1 VQPRSVA
8 GVPDAWVPDADVRLR
23 IAAAL
28 ALADKKPADVAP
40 ELNISG
46 RTLERV
52 IAGDRLPREWEVQR
66 LATILEVPLWFLME
80 GFAGAERPTEDD
92 RLSEL
97 ERLLAGVDRKLDLA
111 PASDQRLESIENEL
125 RQLVE
130 ALRVR
135 EV

>member
-8 GVPDAWVPDADVRLR
+8 AVPDAWIPDPEMRLR
-23 IAAAL
+23 IGAAL
-28 ALADKKPADVAP
+28 VLADKKPADVAH
-40 ELNISG
+40 ELNISA

-80 GFAGAERPTEDD
+80 GFAGASRPTEDD

-97 ERLLAGVDRKLDLA
+97 ERLAGGIDRKLDRLDVGARLA
-111 PASDQRLESIENEL
+111 AIESELHALQRSPL
-125 RQLVE
+125 
-130 ALRVR
+130 
-135 EV
+135 